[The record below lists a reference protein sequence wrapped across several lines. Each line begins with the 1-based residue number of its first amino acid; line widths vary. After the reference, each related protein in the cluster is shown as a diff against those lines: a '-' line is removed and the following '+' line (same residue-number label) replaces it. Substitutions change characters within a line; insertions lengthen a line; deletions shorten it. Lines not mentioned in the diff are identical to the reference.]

1 MLNLDNSDWL
11 LDSSLSLSFS
21 LSLSLFLFLSQSPPP
36 TYLSLRLWLPTYLK
50 LSTYL
55 SLFFVHLY
63 HN

>member
-11 LDSSLSLSFS
+11 FDSSLSLI